1 MVTALGLVSGAL
13 TALSFLPQV
22 VRAFRTGSTTDL
34 SWAWLALF
42 VVGVAGWLTYGVITG
57 EVAIIITN
65 AVTAGFG
72 LILMA
77 LKARNGMAPG
87 ATVHREAR
95 WSGR

>member
-1 MVTALGLVSGAL
+1 MVTALGLASGAL

-42 VVGVAGWLTYGVITG
+42 LVGVTGWLAYGVATG
-57 EVAIIITN
+57 DIAIIGTN

-72 LILMA
+72 LTLLA
-77 LKARNGMAPG
+77 LKVRNSTTPAP
-87 ATVHREAR
+87 AVHREAR
-95 WSGR
+95 